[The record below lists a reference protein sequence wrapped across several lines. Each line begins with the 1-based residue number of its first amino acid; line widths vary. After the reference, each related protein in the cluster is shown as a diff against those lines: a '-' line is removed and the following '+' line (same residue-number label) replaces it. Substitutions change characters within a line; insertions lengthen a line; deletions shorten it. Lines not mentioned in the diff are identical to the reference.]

1 MRVIKRFCWCPGMT
15 GKRSGERQE
24 KKTEI
29 GCDLLRNLRNTA
41 SKETQT
47 CTVLFCYCFSKLT
60 LSPTLF
66 DQECWSASIQN
77 WTRFPWHERWMG
89 VRKSHAFRIPCVAQ
103 AESMMPV
110 EDRETKKQKGRA
122 ILRKQSSSCQSWD
135 VAHCIPV
142 KWPVYFFMHLKY
154 LSWMS
159 EFTKLRVC
167 RHNEMYALDVL
178 STEAYFRRTGVSFE
192 REILWECLQSMPACT
207 WSKSFGIMIAQ
218 MLCDNK
224 VIGSSGRGESGT
236 L

>member
-1 MRVIKRFCWCPGMT
+1 MRVIKCFCWCPGMT

-47 CTVLFCYCFSKLT
+47 CTVLFCYCFSELM

-122 ILRKQSSSCQSWD
+122 ILRKQSSPCQSWD

-167 RHNEMYALDVL
+167 RHNEMFSRYVVMFSQGKPILGGQEFRLKGKFCGDVYSL
-178 STEAYFRRTGVSFE
+178 CLPVREVS
-192 REILWECLQSMPACT
+192 LLASW
-207 WSKSFGIMIAQ
+207 
-218 MLCDNK
+218 
-224 VIGSSGRGESGT
+224 
-236 L
+236 

>member
-1 MRVIKRFCWCPGMT
+1 MGGGTERSEEQNLFLQKTSWSHGITVTVMRVIKCFCWCPGMT

-47 CTVLFCYCFSKLT
+47 CTVLFCYCFSELM

-142 KWPVYFFMHLKY
+142 KWPVYFF
-154 LSWMS
+154 
-159 EFTKLRVC
+159 
-167 RHNEMYALDVL
+167 YA
-178 STEAYFRRTGVSFE
+178 
-192 REILWECLQSMPACT
+192 
-207 WSKSFGIMIAQ
+207 SKVPELNVWIY
-218 MLCDNK
+218 
-224 VIGSSGRGESGT
+224 
-236 L
+236 

>member
-1 MRVIKRFCWCPGMT
+1 MGGGTERSEEQNLFLQKTSWSHGITVTVMRVIKCFCWCPGMT

-47 CTVLFCYCFSKLT
+47 CTVLFCYCFSELM

-122 ILRKQSSSCQSWD
+122 ILRKQSSPCQSWD

-142 KWPVYFFMHLKY
+142 KWPLYFF
-154 LSWMS
+154 
-159 EFTKLRVC
+159 
-167 RHNEMYALDVL
+167 YA
-178 STEAYFRRTGVSFE
+178 
-192 REILWECLQSMPACT
+192 
-207 WSKSFGIMIAQ
+207 SKVPELNVWIY
-218 MLCDNK
+218 
-224 VIGSSGRGESGT
+224 
-236 L
+236 